1 MLKKDFIKLF
11 ENLDDNAEIV
21 VPSTAQ
27 FEGYNTIT
35 DQIEIFEDNIDGK
48 SVIVIQEKDRLI

>member
-1 MLKKDFIKLF
+1 MLKKDFKKLF
-11 ENLDDNAEIV
+11 ESLDDNSEIV
-21 VPSTAQ
+21 VPSTTQ

>member
-11 ENLDDNAEIV
+11 ENLDDNAEILI
-21 VPSTAQ
+21 PSTTQ

-48 SVIVIQEKDRLI
+48 NVIVIQEKDRLI